1 MERNSSTV
9 ARGIAVLLACLVSI
23 GGLPTLAGAQEDPG
37 GDGLTTREVATE
49 VATAV
54 ATEGQPA
61 STGAAEVIDTKAGVA
76 TALPGSS
83 TSIVIPGGD
92 VAGTTRSSTVIE
104 GAGNS
109 QAAVQDVGNDGKR
122 VAFIINGANDPTRY
136 QLSFAGASSLAT
148 AQDGSTMV
156 IGPDGDVD
164 AVVEV
169 PWAKDANGVD
179 VPTRYEISG
188 TTLTQVVDHK
198 TESYAYPITADP
210 WARHWWGISV
220 NLNRRQ
226 TNNVMFG
233 AAGAAAA
240 SLYIPEP
247 SVSKAVAAILA
258 VFSGYAGWA
267 YNRGGCL
274 AVHRSWTG
282 QYWVWHYYGGSC
294 R

>member
-9 ARGIAVLLACLVSI
+9 VRGIVVLLACLVSI

-61 STGAAEVIDTKAGVA
+61 STGAAEVIDTKAGVS

-92 VAGTTRSSTVIE
+92 VEGATRSSTVIE
-104 GAGNS
+104 GSGSS
-109 QAAVQDVGNDGKR
+109 QAAVQEVGNDGKR
-122 VAFIINGANDPTRY
+122 VAFIINNPNDPTRY

-148 AQDGSTMV
+148 ADDGSTLVM
-156 IGPDGDVD
+156 GPDGDVD
-164 AVVEV
+164 AVVAV

-188 TTLTQVVDHK
+188 TTLTQIVDHK
-198 TESYAYPITADP
+198 AQAYAYPITADP
-210 WARHWWGISV
+210 WARRWWGISV
-220 NLNRRQ
+220 KLNRRQ

-233 AAGAAAA
+233 AAAATAA
-240 SLYIPEP
+240 SLGIPDP
-247 SVSKAVAAILA
+247 TATKVVGAILA
-258 VFSGYAGWA
+258 MFTGYTNWA
-267 YNRGGCL
+267 YNRGACL
-274 AVHRSWTG
+274 AVNRSWTG
-282 QYWVWHYYGGSC
+282 QNWVWHYYGGSC